1 MSQDLLVAGI
11 SLADKAVRTIA
22 VYLVIAL
29 LLRLAGKRD
38 LAQLNTF
45 DLVVMLLLSNVVQ
58 NAIIGPD
65 NSLIGGLE
73 GAVILVAF
81 NALVVRLAARV
92 SWLANLFEGRATVLA
107 QDGRYNDKILA
118 RLGLRKADVDV
129 SIQRQGGTGVHDTGL
144 VTLEPGGAVVVRLRK
159 EEENATRGDITSLT
173 ERLEHI
179 ERQLAA
185 LVDRR

>member
-1 MSQDLLVAGI
+1 MTQDLLVAGV
-11 SLADKAVRTIA
+11 SLADKAIRTIA
-22 VYLVIAL
+22 VYLVVAL
-29 LLRLAGKRD
+29 LLRMAGKRG
-38 LAQLNTF
+38 LAQLNSF

-65 NSLIGGLE
+65 NSLVGGLE

-92 SWLANLFEGRATVLA
+92 PWVADLFEGHATVLA
-107 QDGRYNDKILA
+107 QDGHYNDGILA

-129 SIQRQGGTGVHDTGL
+129 SIQRQGGNSVRDTSL

-159 EEENATRGDITSLT
+159 EEENATRGDISSLAD
-173 ERLEHI
+173 RLEHI
-179 ERQLAA
+179 ERQLDA
-185 LVDRR
+185 LVNRR